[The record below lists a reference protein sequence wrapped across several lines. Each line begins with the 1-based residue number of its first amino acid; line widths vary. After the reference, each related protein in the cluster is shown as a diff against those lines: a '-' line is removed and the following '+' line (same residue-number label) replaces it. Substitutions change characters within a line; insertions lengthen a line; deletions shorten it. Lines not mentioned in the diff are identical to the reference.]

1 MRSTSRPPVMG
12 STVIT
17 ICSGSSPVMSRL
29 AWRATQPP
37 RGSGIRFRREAVH
50 TGILHTPSEIVPA
63 LRLWSFC
70 QGFYNLFLAAG
81 TFVGVALLH
90 SDQRAAGAALVLYT
104 CAFMVGCGIVLFVA
118 DRRHLDGALGQALP
132 PLGALVAAAF

>member
-1 MRSTSRPPVMG
+1 MNL
-12 STVIT
+12 
-17 ICSGSSPVMSRL
+17 L
-29 AWRATQPP
+29 AQVLAVLAGLVHVWA
-37 RGSGIRFRREAVH
+37 GVLESFLFRREAVH
-50 TGILHTPSEIVPA
+50 AGVFHTPSENVPA

-90 SDQRAAGAALVLYT
+90 TDQRTAGVALVLYT

-118 DRRHLDGALGQALP
+118 DKKPLDGALGQALP

>member
-1 MRSTSRPPVMG
+1 MNLVAQS
-12 STVIT
+12 
-17 ICSGSSPVMSRL
+17 L
-29 AWRATQPP
+29 AVVAGLVHVWAGVLESFLFQRK
-37 RGSGIRFRREAVH
+37 AVH
-50 TGILHTPSEIVPA
+50 ANVFHTPSENVPA

-81 TFVGVALLH
+81 AFVGVALLH
-90 SDQRAAGAALVLYT
+90 TQARTAGMALVLYT
-104 CAFMVGCGIVLFVA
+104 CAFMVGCGIVLAVA